1 MRKSLFKKAAIAAAL
16 AAVCAFPV
24 FTSEAGANSA
34 YRYYRGMDS
43 SGAIVKTD
51 GNTIEVAR
59 EDLTFDIY
67 AVNGGASYEPGRQGY
82 FGKVTAKYEFCNVA
96 DHACEVDVVF
106 PFGIP
111 YKEDG
116 ERPKGKEE
124 SAERRIGAV
133 KVNGA
138 EVAKVVRHTYRYDY
152 YYFDIE
158 EELKN
163 FCDDF
168 KTTGRYKPDETVY
181 KYRVE
186 LNCAEGAPEEKVVR
200 FVLGKRE
207 HDKFFFDYDKYE
219 KTGEKYYVEKDIRGN
234 VFEFAFVAEDELS
247 PASLI
252 EVYEP
257 YSNGG
262 IGKKIAATAEI
273 VAKEKTTFKDF
284 VLSFRDGESEV
295 SEVDYFNAAVKKI
308 DVFNER
314 ILTSAT
320 INPGDRLMQWYE
332 YTLSFAPGETL
343 VNEVTVPTYPVF
355 NAESIPEIVV
365 FNYLLSPA
373 KTWVDFKDLY
383 VKVNTDMYVIN
394 NHNTNVDFTK
404 TENGYEAYFSYLPDK
419 ELSFGLCTSPS
430 PVSRSR
436 HEYNTRGI
444 YIDIGLII
452 FLLSVIIGP
461 ILFVIGLVL
470 IIRAHNIKK
479 KCAEV
484 LASDAQAE
492 TAGNDEENNK

>member
-16 AAVCAFPV
+16 AAVFAFPV

-67 AVNGGASYEPGRQGY
+67 AVNGGASYEPRKHGF

-116 ERPKGKEE
+116 ESPKGKEE
-124 SAERRIGAV
+124 GAERRIGAV

-138 EVAKVVRHTYRYDY
+138 DIEKTVRHTYQYDY
-152 YYFDIE
+152 YDFDIE

-168 KTTGRYKPDETVY
+168 KTTGMYKPDETVY
-181 KYRVE
+181 KYTVT

-314 ILTSAT
+314 ILTSAA

-343 VNEVTVPTYPVF
+343 VNEVTVPTYPDF

-383 VKVNTDMYVIN
+383 VKVNTDMYIIN
-394 NHNTNVDFTK
+394 NHNTNVNFTK

-470 IIRAHNIKK
+470 IIKARKSKK
-479 KCAEV
+479 KRAEV

>member
-1 MRKSLFKKAAIAAAL
+1 MRKSLFKKATIAAAL

-67 AVNGGASYEPGRQGY
+67 AVNGGASYEPGKHGY

-116 ERPKGKEE
+116 ESPKGKEE

-138 EVAKVVRHTYRYDY
+138 DIEKTVRHTYQYDY
-152 YYFDIE
+152 YDFDIE

-168 KTTGRYKPDETVY
+168 KTTGMYKPDETVY
-181 KYRVE
+181 KYTVT
-186 LNCAEGAPEEKVVR
+186 LNCAEGVPEEKVVR
-200 FVLGKRE
+200 FAFGKR
-207 HDKFFFDYDKYE
+207 DPKKFFYDYDKFE
-219 KTGEKYYVEKDIRGN
+219 KTDGAVYVEKVIKGN

-284 VLSFRDGESEV
+284 VLSFKSEDSPV
-295 SEVDYFNAAVKKI
+295 SDVDYFNATVDK
-308 DVFNER
+308 
-314 ILTSAT
+314 LTKNSEPVLNSEALS
-320 INPGDRLMQWYE
+320 PGDRLMQWYE

-343 VNEVTVPTYPVF
+343 VNEVTVPTYPDF

-383 VKVNTDMYVIN
+383 VKVNTDMYIIN
-394 NHNTNVDFTK
+394 NHSTNVNFTK
-404 TENGYEAYFSYLPDK
+404 TGNGYEAYFSYLPDK

-430 PVSRSR
+430 PVGRSR
-436 HEYNTRGI
+436 NEYNTRGI
-444 YIDIGLII
+444 YIDIVLII

-470 IIRAHNIKK
+470 IIKARKSKK
-479 KCAEV
+479 KRAEV

-492 TAGNDEENNK
+492 TAGNDEENKE

>member
-1 MRKSLFKKAAIAAAL
+1 MGKNFIKSAITAVAFALVAGCIFPLFA
-16 AAVCAFPV
+16 
-24 FTSEAGANSA
+24 SEASANSA

-43 SGAIVKTD
+43 SGAIIRTD
-51 GNTIEVAR
+51 ENSIKVNR

-67 AVNGGASYEPGRQGY
+67 AVNDGVLYEPRMHGY
-82 FGKVTAKYEFCNVA
+82 FGKVTAKYEFYNVA

-106 PFGIP
+106 PFGAS
-111 YKEDG
+111 YKEEGDN
-116 ERPKGKEE
+116 KE

-138 EVAKVVRHTYRYDY
+138 DIEKTVRHTYQYDY
-152 YYFDIE
+152 YDFDIE

-181 KYRVE
+181 KYTVT
-186 LNCAEGAPEEKVVR
+186 LNCEEDAPDEKVVR
-200 FVLGKRE
+200 FAFGKR
-207 HDKFFFDYDKYE
+207 DPKKFFYDYDKYE
-219 KTGEKYYVEKDIRGN
+219 KTDGAVYVEKVVKGN

-257 YSNGG
+257 YSDNG
-262 IGKKIAATAEI
+262 IGKKISATPE
-273 VAKEKTTFKDF
+273 VSAKEKTTFKDF
-284 VLSFRDGESEV
+284 VLSFKSEDSPV
-295 SEVDYFNAAVKKI
+295 SDVDYFNATVDK
-308 DVFNER
+308 
-314 ILTSAT
+314 LTKNSEPVLNSEALS
-320 INPGDRLMQWYE
+320 PGDRLMQWYE
-332 YTLSFAPGETL
+332 YSLSFAPGETL
-343 VNEVTVPTYPVF
+343 VNEVTVPMYPDF

-365 FNYLLSPA
+365 FKYLLSPA

-383 VKVNTDMYVIN
+383 IKVNTDMYIIN
-394 NHNTNVDFTK
+394 NHSTNVNFTN
-404 TENGYEAYFSYLPDK
+404 TEYGYEAYFSHLPEE

-430 PVSRSR
+430 PVSRNR
-436 HEYNTRGI
+436 NEYNTRGV
-444 YIDIGLII
+444 YIDIALII

-470 IIRAHNIKK
+470 IIKARKSKK
-479 KCAEV
+479 KRAEV

-492 TAGNDEENNK
+492 TAGNDEENKE

>member
-16 AAVCAFPV
+16 AAVFAFPV

-67 AVNGGASYEPGRQGY
+67 AVNGGASYEPGKQGY

-111 YKEDG
+111 YKENG
-116 ERPKGKEE
+116 ENPKGKEE
-124 SAERRIGAV
+124 SAERRVGAV

-181 KYRVE
+181 KYTVT

-343 VNEVTVPTYPVF
+343 VNEVTVPTYPDF

-383 VKVNTDMYVIN
+383 VKVNTDMYIIN
-394 NHNTNVDFTK
+394 NHNTNVNFTK

-430 PVSRSR
+430 PSGRGGTGGRSCR
-436 HEYNTRGI
+436 AGYVLLVLYAVVPVAVLATGI
-444 YIDIGLII
+444 
-452 FLLSVIIGP
+452 
-461 ILFVIGLVL
+461 VL

>member
-1 MRKSLFKKAAIAAAL
+1 MRKSFFKKAAIAAAL
-16 AAVCAFPV
+16 AAVFAFPV

-51 GNTIEVAR
+51 GNTIE
-59 EDLTFDIY
+59 DLTFDIY
-67 AVNGGASYEPGRQGY
+67 AVNDGVLYEPGRRGY

-96 DHACEVDVVF
+96 DYACEVDAVF

-111 YKEDG
+111 YKEEKKSTKG
-116 ERPKGKEE
+116 EEGG
-124 SAERRIGAV
+124 AERRIGAV

-168 KTTGRYKPDETVY
+168 KTTGMYKPDEAVY

-186 LNCAEGAPEEKVVR
+186 LNCEEGAPEEKVVR

-207 HDKFFFDYDKYE
+207 QGRFFFDYDKYE

-234 VFEFAFVAEDELS
+234 VFEFAFFAEDELS

-295 SEVDYFNAAVKKI
+295 SEVDYFNAAAKKI

-314 ILTSAT
+314 VLTSAT

-343 VNEVTVPTYPVF
+343 VNEVTVPTYPDF

-383 VKVNTDMYVIN
+383 VKVNTDMYIIN

-404 TENGYEAYFSYLPDK
+404 TENGYEAYFSSLPDK

-444 YIDIGLII
+444 YIDIVLII

-470 IIRAHNIKK
+470 IIKAHNIKK

-492 TAGNDEENNK
+492 TAGNDEENNE